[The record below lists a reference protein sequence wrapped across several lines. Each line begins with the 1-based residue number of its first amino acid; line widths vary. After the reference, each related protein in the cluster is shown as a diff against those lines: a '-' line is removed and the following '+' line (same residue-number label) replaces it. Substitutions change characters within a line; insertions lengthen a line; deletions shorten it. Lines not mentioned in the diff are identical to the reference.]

1 MRLDASD
8 PGNGIFEDLC
18 FNFCKVFSAGIFWW
32 VRHCI
37 NPTKCFE
44 SSWCW
49 RKALYNINVLIII
62 ISVKKSYVP
71 LPNKLKGLAV
81 VDFLCCHVSIWV
93 KVLDLYIYIYASLF
107 CFATGLYIV
116 FFWRARW
123 LDLLAHFTVAYS
135 TCFINNLKFA
145 HLEHL

>member
-1 MRLDASD
+1 MMRLDASD

-71 LPNKLKGLAV
+71 LPNKLKGLVV
-81 VDFLCCHVSIWV
+81 VDFLLSCFNLGESVGSLYLYLCCP
-93 KVLDLYIYIYASLF
+93 LLF
-107 CFATGLYIV
+107 CNRIV
-116 FFWRARW
+116 YNI
-123 LDLLAHFTVAYS
+123 LLKYTLIGSIGTFHS
-135 TCFINNLKFA
+135 GIL
-145 HLEHL
+145 HLLQQQP